1 MKILDEED
9 VVAIPEYMACLDA
22 GDGEGALA
30 LMHPHLTYLLA
41 LPGTR
46 VTGTSKE
53 QYRTYVSGRAA
64 PADRVHH
71 VQQFVIGDAFEA
83 VYGFVSEGEGNVKGS
98 FMSAGRIAENGLILS
113 YESYFDTTFSLFGTV
128 TAAGAP

>member
-1 MKILDEED
+1 LDLDEED
-9 VVAIPEYMACLDA
+9 VVASPEYMACLDA

-30 LMHPHLTYLLA
+30 LMHPDLTYLLA

-53 QYRTYVSGRAA
+53 QYRAYVSGRAA

-71 VQQFVIGDAFEA
+71 IERFLSGDDFEV
-83 VYGFVSEGEGNVKGS
+83 VYGFVSEGEGNIKGS
-98 FMSAGRIAENGLILS
+98 FMSAGRIGDDGLILS
-113 YESYFDTTFSLFGTV
+113 YESYFDTAFSLLGSV
-128 TAAGAP
+128 SAGGAG